1 MMEATRAREARDPAF
16 QGYMI
21 LRVGFVVAPIL
32 FGLDKFLNF
41 MVRWPEYLAPWINGI
56 VPGTAQQFMY
66 PVGVIE
72 ILAGIAR
79 ARLAPLGQPA
89 GRGVAR
95 RDHREPAHRCAA
107 RVLRRRAA

>member
-41 MVRWPEYLAPWINGI
+41 MVR
-56 VPGTAQQFMY
+56 
-66 PVGVIE
+66 
-72 ILAGIAR
+72 
-79 ARLAPLGQPA
+79 
-89 GRGVAR
+89 
-95 RDHREPAHRCAA
+95 
-107 RVLRRRAA
+107 